1 MPNIVCIVYTFD
13 GMRACK
19 TTSLRRI
26 ASSRHLFDLRNFT
39 VSKRGV
45 LSKGTKTKW
54 DIFINVT
61 SSFMRIIKIPTR
73 SFSML
78 NDSDRSFRLEIEQ
91 PILRCTKCSCYFEIW

>member
-1 MPNIVCIVYTFD
+1 MRNIVCKIRTFD
-13 GMRACK
+13 GMRACE

-26 ASSRHLFDLRNFT
+26 TSSRFDRNFI

-45 LSKGTKTKW
+45 LSNGTKTKW

-61 SSFMRIIKIPTR
+61 SSFMRIIKIPMP

-78 NDSDRSFRLEIEQ
+78 NDSDRSFRLEIGQ
-91 PILRCTKCSCYFEIW
+91 PILRCTKCSCYFEIR